1 MHKYYSALGLE
12 LSADRETIKNAF
24 RRLAMVYHPD
34 RDPQGAQ
41 RFQEIC
47 QAYQVLMA
55 LPAHASSV
63 YVARP
68 AFSASREMGIQ
79 RERRQA
85 QRGSRGDRRFEVV
98 LQRDYIG
105 TRIKE
110 TA

>member
-12 LSADRETIKNAF
+12 LGADRETIKVAF
-24 RRLAMVYHPD
+24 RRLAMVFHPD
-34 RDPQGAQ
+34 RDPRGAQ

-55 LPAHASSV
+55 RPVNTSSLPTEH
-63 YVARP
+63 P
-68 AFSASREMGIQ
+68 AVHQGREISMQ
-79 RERRQA
+79 RERRQ

-98 LQRDYIG
+98 LEREYIG

>member
-12 LSADRETIKNAF
+12 LGAERDAIKVAF

-34 RDPQGAQ
+34 RDPHGAQ

-55 LPAHASSV
+55 RPVNTYTLPTERTVVNHGRDIS
-63 YVARP
+63 
-68 AFSASREMGIQ
+68 MQ
-79 RERRQA
+79 RERRQ

-98 LQRDYIG
+98 LEREYIG